1 LSKKKPNYIVRP
13 KEFDMIHFLEENSGN
28 IYTIQSN
35 ESKWNLDSFFEY
47 FKRAIIYDYLLL
59 KHNDSDWFKYI
70 K

>member
-1 LSKKKPNYIVRP
+1 
-13 KEFDMIHFLEENSGN
+13 MIHFLEENSGN

-35 ESKWNLDSFFEY
+35 ESKWNLDLFLEY
-47 FKRAIIYDYLLL
+47 FKRATIYDYLLL